1 MKMNSIDMI
10 GQLADLKDTDYKNT
24 LAISVLIELFID
36 KGVFTRDDFT
46 HKAGELENST
56 LTEIT
61 SKRRYERLHALQLDA
76 KVSQL

>member
-1 MKMNSIDMI
+1 MNQIDVI

-36 KGVFTRDDFT
+36 KGLFTRDDFT
-46 HKAGELENST
+46 HKTWEVEKST

-61 SKRRYERLHALQLDA
+61 SKRRFERIHAVQIDA
-76 KVSQL
+76 HTSQL

>member
-1 MKMNSIDMI
+1 MNQIEII

-36 KGVFTRDDFT
+36 KGLFTREDFT
-46 HKAGELENST
+46 HKSWELETST

-61 SKRRYERLHALQLDA
+61 AKRRYERLQPVQMDHQTALL
-76 KVSQL
+76 